1 TFKACQQHFR
11 QLADARFV
19 VRVTDVDDLSV
30 TAAVFVFDDAEQ
42 RFNTVADIGEATF
55 LFATFNQL
63 NGRTFHQVE
72 DQLGDSAGA
81 ADTRG
86 VQVVQAR
93 PHPVKRTEQGKA

>member
-1 TFKACQQHFR
+1 MTFKACQQHFR

-63 NGRTFHQVE
+63 NGRTFHQLRISWVIARE
-72 DQLGDSAGA
+72 LPIRAAFRLSGA
-81 ADTRG
+81 A
-86 VQVVQAR
+86 
-93 PHPVKRTEQGKA
+93 PSS